1 MFKKTAMNTTEIGIG
16 PEVPKQTRLLCGKPL
31 WGVMLVLAL
40 LTGACS
46 PAYNWRTW
54 RSPSTPLQGMMPC
67 KPDVAQREVPLEQ
80 RSVTLN
86 LHSCDNEGLRFALA
100 WVSLPAGGDTAA
112 FMGQWQQ
119 ASAHALKATAPA
131 LSINRPAVSGAMN
144 SAWWSMQGQ
153 DHRGHTIQSQ
163 VVYFSDAQHV
173 YQAAIYG
180 PPWQDETVAPFW
192 EGLKLP

>member
-1 MFKKTAMNTTEIGIG
+1 
-16 PEVPKQTRLLCGKPL
+16 
-31 WGVMLVLAL
+31 
-40 LTGACS
+40 
-46 PAYNWRTW
+46 
-54 RSPSTPLQGMMPC
+54 
-67 KPDVAQREVPLEQ
+67 
-80 RSVTLN
+80 
-86 LHSCDNEGLRFALA
+86 
-100 WVSLPAGGDTAA
+100 
-112 FMGQWQQ
+112 MGQWQQ

-131 LSINRPAVSGAMN
+131 LSINRPAVTGAMN